1 MTFITHG
8 FRVSV
13 ASDVRDFRITFAL
26 YVKKIFI
33 KEVVPNISRPKKS
46 RHFLMY
52 WMSVKLPDNF
62 QMREHSWPC
71 RFHIMRALAS
81 SLLETKILVSMS
93 EEI

>member
-13 ASDVRDFRITFAL
+13 VTDV
-26 YVKKIFI
+26 
-33 KEVVPNISRPKKS
+33 
-46 RHFLMY
+46 HFLMY

-81 SLLETKILVSMS
+81 SLWFKMCTYDFLTNMAAHTDG
-93 EEI
+93 